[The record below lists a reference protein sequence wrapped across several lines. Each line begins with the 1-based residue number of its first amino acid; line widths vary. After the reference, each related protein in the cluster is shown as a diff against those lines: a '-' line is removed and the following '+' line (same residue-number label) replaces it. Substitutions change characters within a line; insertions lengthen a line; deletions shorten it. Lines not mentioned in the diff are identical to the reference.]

1 MADLA
6 ALDGEYP
13 KAIENYEKVAQ
24 HSVNNNLMKYSV
36 KDFLLKAGI
45 CHLAGK
51 DLIATQRAL
60 EKYRE
65 IDPAFGTTQE
75 HQLLLD
81 LLRTIED
88 RRPDDYADRL
98 YAYDQMNKL
107 DKWKTAMFIRV
118 KGNIEAVAEKD
129 EEDEFS

>member
-6 ALDGEYP
+6 ALDSEYA

-45 CHLAGK
+45 CHLACK
-51 DLIATQRAL
+51 DMIATQRAL
-60 EKYRE
+60 EKYRD
-65 IDPAFGTTQE
+65 IDPGFATTQE

-81 LLRTIED
+81 LIQTIEN
-88 RRPDDYADRL
+88 RQPNDYADRL

-118 KGNIEAVAEKD
+118 KGNIEAVAQKD
-129 EEDEFS
+129 DEDEFA

>member
-6 ALDGEYP
+6 AIEGQYP

-36 KDFLLKAGI
+36 KDFLLRAGI

-51 DLIATQRAL
+51 DMIATQRAL
-60 EKYRE
+60 EKYRD
-65 IDPAFGTTQE
+65 IDPAFATTQE

-81 LLRTIED
+81 IIQTIENRQPTD
-88 RRPDDYADRL
+88 FADRL
-98 YAYDQMNKL
+98 YAYDQMNRL
-107 DKWKTAMFIRV
+107 DKWKTAMFIRI
-118 KGNIEAVAEKD
+118 KGNIQAVAQKD
-129 EEDEFS
+129 DEDEFA

>member
-6 ALDGEYP
+6 ALDGDYA
-13 KAIENYEKVAQ
+13 KAIDNYEKVAQ

-45 CHLAGK
+45 CHLAGQ
-51 DLIATQRAL
+51 DTISTQRAL

-65 IDPAFGTTQE
+65 MDPAFASTAE

-81 LLRTIED
+81 LVRTIED
-88 RRPDDYADRL
+88 RRPDDFADRL

-107 DKWKTAMFIRV
+107 DKWKTAMLIRV
-118 KGNIEAVAEKD
+118 KGNIEAVAEKE